1 MPQNFPFFAAP
12 YQKPCLVQALVL
24 MFKGHPN
31 YVSNM
36 FSMKICENNLIGSS
50 SRLNQQ
56 APNTSFKHKSFS
68 FACHLWST
76 LPSHVREDCDLKN
89 SLTSSKNLT
98 WARTNATANSALV
111 SLPSW

>member
-36 FSMKICENNLIGSS
+36 FSMKIGENNLIGSS

-56 APNTSFKHKSFS
+56 APNTSFKHKLSPLRAISGALF
-68 FACHLWST
+68 LLT
-76 LPSHVREDCDLKN
+76 LG
-89 SLTSSKNLT
+89 
-98 WARTNATANSALV
+98 RTVILRIH
-111 SLPSW
+111 